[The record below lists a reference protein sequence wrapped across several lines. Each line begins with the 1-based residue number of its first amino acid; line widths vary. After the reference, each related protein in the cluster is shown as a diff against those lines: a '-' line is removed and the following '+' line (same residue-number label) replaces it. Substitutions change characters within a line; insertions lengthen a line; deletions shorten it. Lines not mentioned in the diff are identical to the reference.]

1 MGEKPEAKY
10 VKRSV
15 SPGVLIGG
23 VFVVVAL
30 IFGVLIGAV
39 IANRGPAPAS
49 TQAPNPPPPVTSA
62 SGPSAAPAAPLVLA
76 SLTRIT
82 GDTYFF
88 IDSVNET
95 SLQTPPPMPIK
106 IKGGA
111 PIMLSG
117 WAVDNAAAN
126 VAGGVILSVDEM
138 MTFPADYGIDR
149 PDITAA
155 LKSPVFQKSGFTVTI
170 PPNALAVGKH
180 TLTIKIVT
188 TDRKSYYAPAQKI
201 DIEIA

>member
-1 MGEKPEAKY
+1 MGEKGKAGY
-10 VKRSV
+10 VKRSA
-15 SPGVLIGG
+15 SPRVVIGG
-23 VFVVVAL
+23 VFIVVAL
-30 IFGVLIGAV
+30 IFGLLISAV
-39 IANRGPAPAS
+39 ILKRPQPAS

-76 SLTRIT
+76 NLARID

-88 IDSVNET
+88 VDSVNET
-95 SLQTPPPMPIK
+95 SFQPPPPMPIK

-111 PIMLSG
+111 PITLSG
-117 WAVDNAAAN
+117 WAVDNATAN
-126 VAGGVILSVDEM
+126 VAGGVILAVDET
-138 MTFPADYGIDR
+138 MTFPANYGIDR

-155 LKSPVFQKSGFTVTI
+155 LKSPVFQRSGFSVTI

>member
-1 MGEKPEAKY
+1 
-10 VKRSV
+10 
-15 SPGVLIGG
+15 
-23 VFVVVAL
+23 
-30 IFGVLIGAV
+30 
-39 IANRGPAPAS
+39 
-49 TQAPNPPPPVTSA
+49 
-62 SGPSAAPAAPLVLA
+62 
-76 SLTRIT
+76 
-82 GDTYFF
+82 
-88 IDSVNET
+88 
-95 SLQTPPPMPIK
+95 MPIK

-111 PIMLSG
+111 PITLSG

-126 VAGGVILSVDEM
+126 VAGGVILAVDET

-155 LKSPVFQKSGFTVTI
+155 LKSPVFQRSGFSVTI